1 MKYTISINQLANYE
15 KGLGLDLIDLALFD
29 FVQSFVNSGRCECI
43 SMDNKPYFWISPQ
56 YVISEMPILG
66 IKTTRGI
73 NLRIENLI
81 NAGMLIRGPENQSKR
96 KTYLAFG
103 PRVSE
108 YEFSTWN
115 DDSKSL
121 GTNLPSN
128 NNINNNNK
136 NNICAKT
143 SDDDF
148 SANGLLFENPA
159 DERVG
164 DEGHCLEESTPTSH
178 KHPSNNEANVARTK
192 ATLEERKRAFVEK
205 CLAYVPKYGQGK
217 VDRFINVWTEHNEGG
232 RLMRFEMCKTFN
244 LAMRLA
250 QFRDYGHER
259 DQEIR
264 ITPPRERN
272 LTQEEIEQVM
282 NWRRDD

>member
-1 MKYTISINQLANYE
+1 MERLVKYIVVPIEIWENKELSWNE
-15 KGLGLDLIDLALFD
+15 KALFIEID
-29 FVQSFVNSGRCECI
+29 SFTKRGKPCFI
-43 SMDNKPYFWISPQ
+43 SNAYIADL
-56 YVISEMPILG
+56 LG
-66 IKTTRGI
+66 IAETNASKVIGR
-73 NLRIENLI
+73 LI
-81 NAGMLIRGPENQSKR
+81 KKG
-96 KTYLAFG
+96 FV
-103 PRVSE
+103 RVVNFDGRHRYVESCLE
-108 YEFSTWN
+108 TGLTQTS
-115 DDSKSL
+115 SL
-121 GTNLPSN
+121 GCGESQPSLDDTSNIVTNKEN
-128 NNINNNNK
+128 T
-136 NNICAKT
+136 ICAKT

-148 SANGLLFENPA
+148 SADGLLFENPTE
-159 DERVG
+159 ERIG
-164 DEGHCLEESTPTSH
+164 DEGNCLEESTPTSH

-272 LTQEEIEQVM
+272 LTQAEIEQVM
-282 NWRRDD
+282 NWRRND